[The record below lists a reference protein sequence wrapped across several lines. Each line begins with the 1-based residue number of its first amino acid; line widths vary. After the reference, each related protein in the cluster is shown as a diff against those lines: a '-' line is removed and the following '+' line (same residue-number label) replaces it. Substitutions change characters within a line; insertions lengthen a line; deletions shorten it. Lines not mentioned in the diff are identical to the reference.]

1 MASSATPQPVAEPS
15 LLKGEIEAVCRNAIR
30 NFALHKCGALPGNI
44 QLKTAAFTQRA
55 LCLCF
60 ESLR

>member
-1 MASSATPQPVAEPS
+1 
-15 LLKGEIEAVCRNAIR
+15 LKGEIEAVCRNAIR
-30 NFALHKCGALPGNI
+30 NFALHKCGALQGNI
-44 QLKTAAFTQRA
+44 QLKTAALTQRA